1 MQNIKTY
8 SDHSYD
14 LLMGDKHRIV
24 KSILRQL
31 FEGIYK
37 EIEKNCYFEQKSRDL
52 ITDFIQWPD
61 DSKWDLNATAGIFN
75 TLLFKNKTFDR
86 AANQENKGIA
96 FSIGDLEGKIQSP
109 KYKIK
114 LVDLR
119 RLNKQLEVK
128 KNFMFGF
135 KKMTEIG
142 AICRELSRMRNLLA
156 HNNGLSNPTQAL
168 ILLSNVLRL
177 TEMTPDQIRESTMQF
192 EYLERFIEN
201 DFLDSILSLK
211 RPDIDD
217 EIDDLKQKL
226 KDKSKDSKD
235 SEKIELH
242 EKLESITDQLKGL
255 GELNNISNN
264 LSDNQISVNE
274 ILNLVKHSNIKSK
287 KIDQISETP
296 AEQTDTKKD
305 NLIHKED
312 LSRSEIYS
320 KLMELRL
327 RIKKEIGTLYSGFRK
342 EHNLL
347 DEPLAKAMLAEKLIT
362 ISDLKSSATFKM
374 KVKINKNSKK
384 EPINRNGSENYLDI
398 QIKRYWPEAQ
408 LILEEYFKKN

>member
-1 MQNIKTY
+1 MPNIKTY

-14 LLMGDKHRIV
+14 LLMGDKHRII
-24 KSILRQL
+24 KSVLRQL

-61 DSKWDLNATAGIFN
+61 DSKWDFNATAGIFN

-86 AANQENKGIA
+86 AANQEKKGIS
-96 FSIGDLEGKIQSP
+96 FSIADVEGKIQSP

-128 KNFMFGF
+128 KNFLFGF

-156 HNNGLSNPTQAL
+156 HNNGLSNPTQAF

-177 TEMTPDQIRESTMQF
+177 TEMTPDPIRESTMQF

-201 DFLDSILSLK
+201 DFLDTILSLK

-226 KDKSKDSKD
+226 KDKNKDNKD
-235 SEKIELH
+235 SEKIELY

-287 KIDQISETP
+287 KIDQISE
-296 AEQTDTKKD
+296 ASVEQIDAKKD
-305 NLIHKED
+305 KLIHKQD
-312 LSRSEIYS
+312 LSKSEIYS

-327 RIKKEIGTLYSGFRK
+327 RIKKEISILYSGFRK

-362 ISDLKSSATFKM
+362 ISDLKSSTTFKM

-384 EPINRNGSENYLDI
+384 EPVHRNGSENYLDI
-398 QIKRYWPEAQ
+398 QIKKYWPDAQ
-408 LILEEYFKKN
+408 SILEEYFKKN

>member
-14 LLMGDKHRIV
+14 LLMGDKHRII
-24 KSILRQL
+24 KSVLRQL

-37 EIEKNCYFEQKSRDL
+37 EIEKNCYFEQKSKDL

-86 AANQENKGIA
+86 AANQEKKGIS

-128 KNFMFGF
+128 KNFLFGF

-156 HNNGLSNPTQAL
+156 HNDGLRNPTQAL

-201 DFLDSILSLK
+201 DFLDAILSLK

-226 KDKSKDSKD
+226 KDKSKDNKD

-287 KIDQISETP
+287 KIDQISEAP

-398 QIKRYWPEAQ
+398 QIKKYWPEAQ
-408 LILEEYFKKN
+408 SILEEYFKK